1 MLAVAALSAMAAAA
15 GLAASGAGLLAQLV
29 GGLALVPLSV
39 AVALCLLPARLWPDS
54 DDGGGGFGRGGDD
67 HGGPRPDGD
76 PRGGIDW
83 ERFEREV
90 WEHIREREPAG
101 V

>member
-1 MLAVAALSAMAAAA
+1 MSSIANTWRRMRRDRPAAATLA
-15 GLAASGAGLLAQLV
+15 GVALGAGAM
-29 GGLALVPLSV
+29 PLSV
-39 AVALCLLPARLWPDS
+39 AAALCLLPVRLWPDS

-67 HGGPRPDGD
+67 HGGPQPAGD
-76 PRGGIDW
+76 PDGGIDW

-90 WEHIREREPAG
+90 WEHIREREPIG